1 MKRLKLLSA
10 LVSTELSTVLST
22 VLSTLLT
29 VCLISLGLLSSASA
43 QPFPD
48 KTIQYIIPFPAA
60 GESDLVA
67 RYQAE
72 ISARKFKQ
80 PMVVINRAGAG
91 GALVWSALN
100 TYPADGTTVVGVNIP
115 HTILQPLQE
124 GIQYKTEDIN
134 AIYYYHFTPDALM
147 VSADSPY
154 KTYQE
159 FIAAAKKDPG
169 KMTLAGSAQYSAN
182 HMAVERLNKLA
193 GVKITYV
200 PFKGT
205 GDLIT
210 ALIGMHV
217 DGAMGYLPLA
227 IQQKGKVRT
236 LAIATEKRNPA
247 LPDVPTFKELGL
259 NWVDGAYRGVAVPK
273 ATPLVLQQKLSDY
286 FAKLNADPETKKKLE
301 DSGFVIVDVPLAKM
315 PAFMKEKIPQAMDDA
330 KNAGMIK

>member
-1 MKRLKLLSA
+1 MKPLKPFNVVLACFINLLASF
-10 LVSTELSTVLST
+10 
-22 VLSTLLT
+22 
-29 VCLISLGLLSSASA
+29 GLLSVANA
-43 QPFPD
+43 QPLPD

-67 RYQAE
+67 RYQ
-72 ISARKFKQ
+72 SDLSVKKYKQ
-80 PMVVINRAGAG
+80 QMMVLNRAGAG
-91 GALVWSALN
+91 GALAWSSINA
-100 TYPADGTTVVGVNIP
+100 YPADGTTVVGVNIP
-115 HTILQPLQE
+115 HIILQPLQE

-193 GVKITYV
+193 GVNITYV

-205 GDLIT
+205 GDLVT

-236 LAIATEKRNPA
+236 LAIATEKRSPA

-273 ATPLVLQQKLSDY
+273 ATPLAIQQKLSDY
-286 FAKLNADPETKKKLE
+286 FALLNSDPETNKKLE
-301 DSGFVIVDVPLAKM
+301 DSGFILVDIPLAKI

-330 KNAGMIK
+330 KNAGMIQ

>member
-301 DSGFVIVDVPLAKM
+301 DSGFILVDVPLAKM

>member
-1 MKRLKLLSA
+1 MKLLWKILCSLVISA
-10 LVSTELSTVLST
+10 L
-22 VLSTLLT
+22 
-29 VCLISLGLLSSASA
+29 SLGLLSIAQA

-48 KTIQYIIPFPAA
+48 KTIQYIIPFPPA

-72 ISARKFKQ
+72 ISAKKFKQ
-80 PMVVINRAGAG
+80 PMIVINRAGAG
-91 GALVWSALN
+91 GALTWSALN
-100 TYPADGTTVVGVNIP
+100 TYPADGTTVVGVNVP

-154 KTYQE
+154 KTFQE

-169 KMTLAGSAQYSAN
+169 KLTLAGSGQYSAN
-182 HMAVERLNKLA
+182 HMAVERLNRLV
-193 GVKITYV
+193 GVKIAYV

-205 GDLIT
+205 GDLVT
-210 ALIGMHV
+210 SLIGMHV

-273 ATPLVLQQKLSDY
+273 ATPLVLQQKMSDY
-286 FAKLNADPETKKKLE
+286 FAQLNADPETKKKLE
-301 DSGFVIVDVPLAKM
+301 ESGFVLVDIPLAKM
-315 PAFMKEKIPQAMDDA
+315 PTFMKEKTAQSMDDA
-330 KNAGMIK
+330 RNAGMIK

>member
-1 MKRLKLLSA
+1 MKRFKLLSA
-10 LVSTELSTVLST
+10 LLSSL
-22 VLSTLLT
+22 LSTLLSA
-29 VCLISLGLLSSASA
+29 CLLSFGLLSGASA

-72 ISARKFKQ
+72 ISARKFNQ
-80 PMVVINRAGAG
+80 PMVVINRAGAC

-100 TYPADGTTVVGVNIP
+100 TYPADGTTVVGINIP

-159 FIAAAKKDPG
+159 FVAAAKKDPG
-169 KMTLAGSAQYSAN
+169 KMSLAGSAQFSAN

-193 GVKITYV
+193 GVKINYV

-273 ATPLVLQQKLSDY
+273 ATPLILQQKLSDY

-301 DSGFVIVDVPLAKM
+301 DTGFVIVDVPLAKM
-315 PAFMKEKIPQAMDDA
+315 PAFMKEKIPQAMEDA

>member
-1 MKRLKLLSA
+1 MKLLKLVSIT
-10 LVSTELSTVLST
+10 LVF
-22 VLSTLLT
+22 
-29 VCLISLGLLSSASA
+29 IFSLFGLLSGASA
-43 QPFPD
+43 QPLPD

-72 ISARKFKQ
+72 LSAKKYKQ
-80 PMVVINRAGAG
+80 PMMVINRAGAG

-100 TYPADGTTVVGVNIP
+100 TYPADGTNVVGVNIP
-115 HTILQPLQE
+115 HIILQPLQE
-124 GIQYKTEDIN
+124 GIQFKTDDIN

-159 FIAAAKKDPG
+159 FVAAAKANPG
-169 KMTLAGSAQYSAN
+169 KMTLAGSALYSAN

-193 GVKITYV
+193 GVSITYV

-205 GDLIT
+205 GDLVT
-210 ALIGMHV
+210 SLIGMHV
-217 DGAMGYLPLA
+217 DGAMGYLPLS

-236 LAIATEKRNPA
+236 LAIATEQRNPA

-273 ATPLVLQQKLSDY
+273 ATPLILQQKLSDY
-286 FAKLNADPETKKKLE
+286 FGVLNSDPETKKKLE
-301 DSGFVIVDVPLAKM
+301 DAGFVIVDIPLAKIS
-315 PAFMKEKIPQAMDDA
+315 AFMKEKTPQAMDDA

>member
-1 MKRLKLLSA
+1 MKRFKLLSA
-10 LVSTELSTVLST
+10 LLSSL
-22 VLSTLLT
+22 LSTLLSA
-29 VCLISLGLLSSASA
+29 CLLSFGLLSGASA

-72 ISARKFKQ
+72 ISARKFNQ

-100 TYPADGTTVVGVNIP
+100 TYPADVTTVVGINIP

-159 FIAAAKKDPG
+159 FVAAAKKDPG
-169 KMTLAGSAQYSAN
+169 KMSLAGSAQFSAN

-193 GVKITYV
+193 GVKINYV

-273 ATPLVLQQKLSDY
+273 ATPLILQQKLSDY

-301 DSGFVIVDVPLAKM
+301 DTGFVIVDVPLAKM
-315 PAFMKEKIPQAMDDA
+315 PAFMKEKIPQAMEDA

>member
-1 MKRLKLLSA
+1 MKRFKLLSA
-10 LVSTELSTVLST
+10 LLSSL
-22 VLSTLLT
+22 LSTLLSA
-29 VCLISLGLLSSASA
+29 CLLSFGLLSGASA

-72 ISARKFKQ
+72 ISARKFNQ

-100 TYPADGTTVVGVNIP
+100 TYPADGTTVVGINIP

-159 FIAAAKKDPG
+159 FVAAAKKDPG
-169 KMTLAGSAQYSAN
+169 KMSLAGSAQFSAN

-193 GVKITYV
+193 GVKINYV

-273 ATPLVLQQKLSDY
+273 ATPLILQQKLSDY

-301 DSGFVIVDVPLAKM
+301 DTGFVIVDVPLAKM
-315 PAFMKEKIPQAMDDA
+315 PAFMKEKIPQAMEDA

>member
-1 MKRLKLLSA
+1 MNLLRTLSMVLLSFG
-10 LVSTELSTVLST
+10 SLSL
-22 VLSTLLT
+22 
-29 VCLISLGLLSSASA
+29 ANA

-48 KTIQYIIPFPAA
+48 KTIRYIIPFPAA

-67 RYQAE
+67 RLQADL
-72 ISARKFKQ
+72 SAKKYKQ
-80 PMVVINRAGAG
+80 AMVVMNRAGAG
-91 GALVWSALN
+91 GALAWSSLN
-100 TYPADGTTVVGVNIP
+100 SYPTDGTAVVGVNIP
-115 HTILQPLQE
+115 HIILQPLQD
-124 GIQYKTEDIN
+124 GIQFKTDDIN

-159 FIAAAKKDPG
+159 FVAAAKKDPG
-169 KMTLAGSAQYSAN
+169 KMSLAGSGQYSAN

-193 GVKITYV
+193 EIKISYI

-227 IQQKGKVRT
+227 IQQKSKVRT

-273 ATPLVLQQKLSDY
+273 NTPLTIQQKLSDY
-286 FAKLNADPETKKKLE
+286 FGLLNSDPEIRKKLE
-301 DSGFVIVDVPLAKM
+301 DSGFVIVDIPLAKI
-315 PAFMKEKIPQAMDDA
+315 PAFMKEKIPQVMGDA
-330 KNAGMIK
+330 KNAGMVK

>member
-1 MKRLKLLSA
+1 MKLFKLLSV
-10 LVSTELSTVLST
+10 LLSA
-22 VLSTLLT
+22 
-29 VCLISLGLLSSASA
+29 CLISFGLLSTANA

-48 KTIQYIIPFPAA
+48 RTIQYIIPFPPA

-67 RYQAE
+67 RYQAD
-72 ISARKFKQ
+72 ISAKKFKQ
-80 PMVVINRAGAG
+80 PMVVMNRAGAG
-91 GALVWSALN
+91 GALVWSTLN

-169 KMTLAGSAQYSAN
+169 KMTLAGSAQFSAN

-273 ATPLVLQQKLSDY
+273 ATPLVLQQKMSDY
-286 FAKLNADPETKKKLE
+286 FAQLNTDPETKKKLE
-301 DSGFVIVDVPLAKM
+301 DSGFVIVDIPLAKM
-315 PAFMKEKIPQAMDDA
+315 PAFMKEKTAQAMDDA

>member
-1 MKRLKLLSA
+1 MKQFKLLSIA
-10 LVSTELSTVLST
+10 LSACLMFMG
-22 VLSTLLT
+22 
-29 VCLISLGLLSSASA
+29 LISGASA

-72 ISARKFKQ
+72 ISARKFNQ

-169 KMTLAGSAQYSAN
+169 KMTLAGSAQFSAN

-301 DSGFVIVDVPLAKM
+301 ESGFVIVDVPLAKM

-330 KNAGMIK
+330 KNAGLIK

>member
-1 MKRLKLLSA
+1 MKRLKLLSG
-10 LVSTELSTVLST
+10 LVSAELST
-22 VLSTLLT
+22 VLSTLLS
-29 VCLISLGLLSSASA
+29 VCLISFGLLSSASA

-273 ATPLVLQQKLSDY
+273 ATPLVLQQKMSDY

>member
-1 MKRLKLLSA
+1 MNLLRTLSMVLLSFG
-10 LVSTELSTVLST
+10 SLSL
-22 VLSTLLT
+22 
-29 VCLISLGLLSSASA
+29 ANA

-67 RYQAE
+67 RLQADL
-72 ISARKFKQ
+72 SAKKYKQ
-80 PMVVINRAGAG
+80 AMVVMNRAGAG
-91 GALVWSALN
+91 GALAWSSLN
-100 TYPADGTTVVGVNIP
+100 SYPTDGTAVVGVNIP
-115 HTILQPLQE
+115 HIILQPLQD
-124 GIQYKTEDIN
+124 GIQFKTDDIN

-159 FIAAAKKDPG
+159 FVAAAKKDPG
-169 KMTLAGSAQYSAN
+169 KMSLAGSGQYSAN

-193 GVKITYV
+193 EIKISYI

-227 IQQKGKVRT
+227 IQQKSKVRT

-273 ATPLVLQQKLSDY
+273 NTPLTIQQKLSDY
-286 FAKLNADPETKKKLE
+286 FGLLHSDPEMRKKLE
-301 DSGFVIVDVPLAKM
+301 DAGFVIVDIPLAKI
-315 PAFMKEKIPQAMDDA
+315 PAFMKEKIPQVMGDA
-330 KNAGMIK
+330 KNAGMVK

>member
-1 MKRLKLLSA
+1 M
-10 LVSTELSTVLST
+10 
-22 VLSTLLT
+22 
-29 VCLISLGLLSSASA
+29 
-43 QPFPD
+43 
-48 KTIQYIIPFPAA
+48 
-60 GESDLVA
+60 
-67 RYQAE
+67 
-72 ISARKFKQ
+72 
-80 PMVVINRAGAG
+80 
-91 GALVWSALN
+91 N

-169 KMTLAGSAQYSAN
+169 KMTLAGSAQFSAN

-273 ATPLVLQQKLSDY
+273 ATPLVLQQKMSDY
-286 FAKLNADPETKKKLE
+286 FAQLNADPETKKKLE
-301 DSGFVIVDVPLAKM
+301 DAGFVIVDIPLAKM
-315 PAFMKEKIPQAMDDA
+315 PAFMKEKTAQAMDDA

>member
-1 MKRLKLLSA
+1 MKQCKLLSI
-10 LVSTELSTVLST
+10 SLSACLMC
-22 VLSTLLT
+22 LG
-29 VCLISLGLLSSASA
+29 LISGVNA

-72 ISARKFKQ
+72 ISARKFNQ

-169 KMTLAGSAQYSAN
+169 KMTLAGSAQFSAN

-193 GVKITYV
+193 GVKVTYV

-301 DSGFVIVDVPLAKM
+301 ESGFVIVDVPLAKM

-330 KNAGMIK
+330 KNAGLIK

>member
-1 MKRLKLLSA
+1 MKLLKLLNA
-10 LVSTELSTVLST
+10 LACT
-22 VLSTLLT
+22 
-29 VCLISLGLLSSASA
+29 CLVTFSLLSGANA

-48 KTIQYIIPFPAA
+48 RTIQYIIPFPAA

-67 RYQAE
+67 RYQAD
-72 ISARKFKQ
+72 ISAKKFKQ

-91 GALVWSALN
+91 GALVWSTLN
-100 TYPADGTTVVGVNIP
+100 TYPADGTTVVGINIP

-169 KMTLAGSAQYSAN
+169 KMTLAGSAQFSAN

-273 ATPLVLQQKLSDY
+273 ATPLVLQQKMSDY
-286 FAKLNADPETKKKLE
+286 FAQLNADPETKKKLE
-301 DSGFVIVDVPLAKM
+301 DTGFILVDVPLAKM
-315 PAFMKEKIPQAMDDA
+315 PAFMKEKTSQAMDDA

>member
-1 MKRLKLLSA
+1 MKRLKLLSG
-10 LVSTELSTVLST
+10 LVSAELSTVLST
-22 VLSTLLT
+22 VLSTLLS
-29 VCLISLGLLSSASA
+29 VCLISFGLLSSASA

-273 ATPLVLQQKLSDY
+273 ATPLVLQQKMSDY

>member
-1 MKRLKLLSA
+1 MKLLKLVSIT
-10 LVSTELSTVLST
+10 LVF
-22 VLSTLLT
+22 
-29 VCLISLGLLSSASA
+29 IFSLFGLLSGASA
-43 QPFPD
+43 QPLPD

-72 ISARKFKQ
+72 LSAKKYKQ
-80 PMVVINRAGAG
+80 PMMVINRAGAG

-100 TYPADGTTVVGVNIP
+100 TYPADGTNVVGVNIP
-115 HTILQPLQE
+115 HIILQPLQE
-124 GIQYKTEDIN
+124 GIQYKTDDIN

-159 FIAAAKKDPG
+159 FVAAAKKDPG

-227 IQQKGKVRT
+227 IQQKTKVRT

-286 FAKLNADPETKKKLE
+286 FGVLNSDPETRKKLE
-301 DSGFVIVDVPLAKM
+301 DSGFILVDIPLAKI

>member
-1 MKRLKLLSA
+1 MKRFKLLSA
-10 LVSTELSTVLST
+10 LLSSL
-22 VLSTLLT
+22 LSTLLSA
-29 VCLISLGLLSSASA
+29 CLLSFGLLSGASA

-72 ISARKFKQ
+72 ISARKFNQ
-80 PMVVINRAGAG
+80 PMLVINRAGAG

-100 TYPADGTTVVGVNIP
+100 TYPADGTTVVGINIP

-159 FIAAAKKDPG
+159 FVAAAKKDPG
-169 KMTLAGSAQYSAN
+169 KMSLAGSAQFSAN
-182 HMAVERLNKLA
+182 HMAVERLTKLA
-193 GVKITYV
+193 GVKINYV

-273 ATPLVLQQKLSDY
+273 ATPLILQQKLSDY

-301 DSGFVIVDVPLAKM
+301 DTGFVIVDVPLAKM
-315 PAFMKEKIPQAMDDA
+315 PAFMKEKIPQAMEDA

>member
-1 MKRLKLLSA
+1 MNLLRTLSMVLLSFG
-10 LVSTELSTVLST
+10 SLSL
-22 VLSTLLT
+22 
-29 VCLISLGLLSSASA
+29 ANA

-67 RYQAE
+67 RLQADL
-72 ISARKFKQ
+72 SAKKYKQ
-80 PMVVINRAGAG
+80 AMVVMNRAGAG
-91 GALVWSALN
+91 GALAWSSLN
-100 TYPADGTTVVGVNIP
+100 SYPTDGTAVVGVNIP
-115 HTILQPLQE
+115 HIILQPLQD
-124 GIQYKTEDIN
+124 GIQFKTDDIN

-159 FIAAAKKDPG
+159 FVAAAKKDPG
-169 KMTLAGSAQYSAN
+169 KMSLAGSGQYSAN

-193 GVKITYV
+193 EIKISYI

-227 IQQKGKVRT
+227 IQQKSKVRT

-273 ATPLVLQQKLSDY
+273 NTPLTIQQKLSDY
-286 FAKLNADPETKKKLE
+286 FGLLNSDPEIRKKLE
-301 DSGFVIVDVPLAKM
+301 DAGFVIVDIPLAKI
-315 PAFMKEKIPQAMDDA
+315 PAFMKEKIPQVMGDA
-330 KNAGMIK
+330 KNAGMVK